1 MGIEDKLGIAS
12 ARCKIT
18 YDEKE
23 KARVEWKKACEE
35 WEKARAELRQTHK
48 EWVRTGVEWEKP
60 RAEQEITYTRLGE
73 TDGILVIGIDG
84 NGKLISAKR
93 VSK

>member
-60 RAEQEITYTRLGE
+60 RAEWKITYVSMPEKDST
-73 TDGILVIGIDG
+73 LVVGFDSD
-84 NGKLISAKR
+84 GKLISAER